1 MFNWFKYLK
10 QKEPTITPIHYN
22 PISNDH
28 NDEIM
33 NALWDIKEAL
43 DLPTEEV
50 EIAAESRK
58 KSIKNKK

>member
-43 DLPTEEV
+43 E
-50 EIAAESRK
+50 AFRK
-58 KSIKNKK
+58 RYFMDGKPL

>member
-1 MFNWFKYLK
+1 
-10 QKEPTITPIHYN
+10 
-22 PISNDH
+22 
-28 NDEIM
+28 M

>member
-10 QKEPTITPIHYN
+10 QKEPPLTPIRYD
-22 PISNDH
+22 PIQNDY

-33 NALWDIKEAL
+33 RALWDIKEDL